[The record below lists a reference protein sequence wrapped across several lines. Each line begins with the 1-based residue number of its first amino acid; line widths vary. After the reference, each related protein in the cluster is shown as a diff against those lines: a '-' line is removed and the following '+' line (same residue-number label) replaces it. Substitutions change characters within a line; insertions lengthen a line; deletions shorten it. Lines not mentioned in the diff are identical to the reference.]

1 MIRIP
6 IQYDATFSDAID
18 VALDFAMEHM
28 YTALPGRIVSYDA
41 STQTASVKS
50 ILGLVRHENDG
61 KRVVDDIPEISDV
74 PVQYPRSGS
83 YGMTFELNAG
93 DTGMIMFSQVAL
105 EKWLSSGNGGDP
117 GNAARFSLAGAF
129 FVPGIFS
136 DAKAL
141 GDLAA
146 STGLRIGRDG
156 GLQMSIDPSSLKL
169 GAGTEAVIKGD
180 TFLITLNILLTS
192 LNAFLGTLAPAA
204 VTDSFAARD
213 ALVSAISAF
222 TGQSTMMKSLT
233 VKTE

>member
-28 YTALPGRIVSYDA
+28 YTALPGRIVSYDT
-41 STQTASVKS
+41 SSQTASVKS

-105 EKWLSSGNGGDP
+105 ERWLSTGKGGDP
-117 GNAARFSLAGAF
+117 GNASRFSLAGAF
-129 FVPGIFS
+129 FVPGIFP

-156 GLQMSIDPSSLKL
+156 GLQMSVDTTSLKL

-180 TFLITLNILLTS
+180 TYLNLFTVLLTALDAYVTS
-192 LNAFLGTLAPAA
+192 IQAIADPVGTATTTLKA
-204 VTDSFAARD
+204 
-213 ALVSAISAF
+213 AISAAASAAPL
-222 TGQSTMMKSLT
+222 TKSLT